1 MTKKKVRKLYS
12 RKLEDEMDEFISQ
25 MKKLKKEEI
34 IACAYR
40 IYIFQ
45 SIYDYLLEIQKE
57 LSKNEL
63 KRIVEQPSII
73 SDLYWKWIKSDISD
87 NDELLKCIDNALK
100 EIFEKEGAR

>member
-12 RKLEDEMDEFISQ
+12 RKLEDEMDEFISG

-34 IACAYR
+34 MACAYR

-45 SIYDYLLEIQKE
+45 SIYDYLLEVQNE

-73 SDLYWKWIKSDISD
+73 SDLYWKWIKSDIAD
-87 NDELLKCIDNALK
+87 NDEVLKCIDNALK
-100 EIFEKEGAR
+100 ETFEKEGAR